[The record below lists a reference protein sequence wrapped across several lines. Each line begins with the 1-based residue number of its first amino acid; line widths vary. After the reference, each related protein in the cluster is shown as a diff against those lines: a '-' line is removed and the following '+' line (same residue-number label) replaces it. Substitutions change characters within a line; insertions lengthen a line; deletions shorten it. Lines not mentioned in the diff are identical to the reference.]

1 MDFANDVEIQ
11 EIKFIYNNN
20 YAYYSII
27 NRINNKKYHGIIDIK
42 NNLIVFNTDEDII
55 TFTPYTNISMLAIT
69 KTNAYEVCI
78 IKKDGKCIDSNDCSG
93 SNHEFILDIEGNKC
107 SNDCNSE
114 NNFCN
119 VSCDKS
125 IYIEINNS
133 CVLCKDYYPDKPYKL
148 IIGSICFSEE
158 DIPEGEIYNS
168 SLFLLRCKDGYVF
181 EDETC
186 ILNTTNKST
195 SFPTTITKTIMTNN
209 STTITI
215 NDIITSMPKSVEIP
229 SIAKNENEIF
239 CSVNDVI
246 NDSCTEGKMILS
258 DIDTIK
264 NYLKN
269 KGEEDEDSTIKTLK
283 TRNVII
289 QFGSL
294 NEQDANDKEVS
305 NIDLGA
311 CEQELRTVYNISD
324 NNISVPFA
332 VVYVV
337 HIS

>member
-1 MDFANDVEIQ
+1 MISKSSRSNQIIISPANTFTKGYLENKKTSFNFFTYTTTSDFVCGYWDLNNNINITSESPLDFADDVEIQ

-42 NNLIVFNTDEDII
+42 KNLVVFNTDEDII

-78 IKKDGKCIDSNDCSG
+78 IKKDGKCIDSNDCTE

-133 CVLCKDYYPDKPYKL
+133 CFLCKDYYPDKPYKL
-148 IIGSICFSEE
+148 INGSYCISKK
-158 DIPEGEIYNS
+158 DIPEGSEIYNS

-181 EDETC
+181 
-186 ILNTTNKST
+186 
-195 SFPTTITKTIMTNN
+195 
-209 STTITI
+209 
-215 NDIITSMPKSVEIP
+215 
-229 SIAKNENEIF
+229 
-239 CSVNDVI
+239 
-246 NDSCTEGKMILS
+246 
-258 DIDTIK
+258 
-264 NYLKN
+264 
-269 KGEEDEDSTIKTLK
+269 
-283 TRNVII
+283 
-289 QFGSL
+289 
-294 NEQDANDKEVS
+294 
-305 NIDLGA
+305 
-311 CEQELRTVYNISD
+311 
-324 NNISVPFA
+324 
-332 VVYVV
+332 
-337 HIS
+337 